1 MNIQTRSLRRILAID
16 SIGTTALALCAVFAA
31 RPLATLF
38 GIPVFT
44 LTSVG
49 LLLLPF
55 TAWVGW
61 LARQANPPRK
71 LVWWVIAANAVW
83 IVDSL
88 LLLLSGW
95 LPLTELG
102 AEFIAV
108 QALLA
113 LGITIRQYVAIR
125 RVTRYTH
132 ATT

>member
-1 MNIQTRSLRRILAID
+1 V
-16 SIGTTALALCAVFAA
+16 CAA
-31 RPLATLF
+31 RPLAALF
-38 GIPVFT
+38 GIPVIA

-61 LARQANPPRK
+61 LARQTNPPRK

-83 IVDSL
+83 IVDSF

-102 AEFIAV
+102 TEFIAA